1 MKEGNINGSPLRGSP
16 VRTHVERRVKL
27 NDTFIKSLKRKNK
40 LYSYGDSEMVGLR
53 LYVEKTG
60 TKTYLKPS
68 VRRERERTLRQLS
81 PSYAAAVKSIDAYLM

>member
-53 LYVEKTG
+53 LYVEK
-60 TKTYLKPS
+60 
-68 VRRERERTLRQLS
+68 REQKLSITLTDQRMRKIMF
-81 PSYAAAVKSIDAYLM
+81 VIK